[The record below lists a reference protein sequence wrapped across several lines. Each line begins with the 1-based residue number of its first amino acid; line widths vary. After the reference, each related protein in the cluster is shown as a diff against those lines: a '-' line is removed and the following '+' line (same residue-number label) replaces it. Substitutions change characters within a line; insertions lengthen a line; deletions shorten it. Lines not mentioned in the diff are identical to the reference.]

1 MTPQLPLAWLQLT
14 REKTRLMT
22 AIAGIAFA
30 DILMFVQVGFQ
41 NALYDSA
48 LGPHNSING
57 ELVLVNSTY
66 QTIFSM
72 KNFSRRQLYRVRSI
86 EGVRSVSPVYI
97 GSADWKNPENGT
109 SRLILAFGV
118 DPVEPTLNLPEVNEN
133 IDRLKSIDLVLFDRA
148 SRPEYGPIAN
158 LFQKDPNL
166 EVEVNEVRLNVVE
179 LFTLGATFSAEGNL
193 VTSDL
198 TFLRIF
204 DDRDPDDIEV
214 GVIQLESD
222 TDIER
227 VKQEIDRIISSEV
240 KVLTR
245 EEFASA
251 EREYWANSTGIGFIF
266 DLGMFVGFIVGLVI
280 VYQIL
285 YSDVSDHLPEYATL
299 KAMGYRDSYLLK
311 VLIQEAIILA
321 ILGYLPGLGVSW
333 WLYEMT
339 RKSTLLPIF
348 MTTSRAVAMLS
359 ITIFMCAISAAIA
372 VRKLREA
379 DPADVF

>member
-1 MTPQLPLAWLQLT
+1 MLPIAWLQLT

-30 DILMFVQVGFQ
+30 DVLMFVQVGFQ
-41 NALYDSA
+41 SALYASA

-72 KNFSRRQLYRVRSI
+72 KGFSRRQLYRLRAI
-86 EGVRSVSPVYI
+86 EGVEDVSSMYI

-109 SRLILAFGV
+109 SRVILAFGI
-118 DPVEPTLNLPEVNEN
+118 DPVQPTLNLPEVREN
-133 IDRLKSIDLVLFDRA
+133 LDRLTEIDRVLFDRA
-148 SRPEYGPIAN
+148 SRPEYGAIES
-158 LFQKDPNL
+158 LFQQNPAL
-166 EVEVNEVRLNVVE
+166 EVEVNETRMRVVGF
-179 LFTLGATFSAEGNL
+179 FTLGASFSAEGNFIC
-193 VTSDL
+193 SDL

-204 DDRDPDDIEV
+204 KNRDPEQIEV
-214 GVIQLESD
+214 GVIHLESGV
-222 TDIER
+222 DIETA
-227 VKQEIDRIISSEV
+227 KQEIQQFITSDT

-245 EEFASA
+245 EEFANM
-251 EREYWANSTGIGFIF
+251 ERDYWANSTGIGFIF
-266 DLGMFVGFIVGLVI
+266 SLGVFVGFLVGLVI

-321 ILGYLPGLGVSW
+321 VLGYLPGLGVSW
-333 WLYEMT
+333 WLYELT
-339 RKSTLLPIF
+339 RTSTFLPIY
-348 MTTSRAVAMLS
+348 MTVSRALNLLL
-359 ITIFMCAISAAIA
+359 ITIVMCSISGAIA
-372 VRKLREA
+372 IRKLRDA
-379 DPADVF
+379 DPADVFN